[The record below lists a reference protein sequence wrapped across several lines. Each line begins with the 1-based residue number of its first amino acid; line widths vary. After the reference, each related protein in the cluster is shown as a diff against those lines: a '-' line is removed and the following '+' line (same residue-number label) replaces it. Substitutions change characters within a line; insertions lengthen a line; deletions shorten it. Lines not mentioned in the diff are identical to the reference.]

1 MYYINLVDK
10 SREMHQKNG
19 VEAIVDS
26 DGTFCLNEKYIE
38 KGSYHKYLQMAK
50 EKYLS
55 DHRDYRYELVD
66 APKNNPTEFL

>member
-38 KGSYHKYLQMAK
+38 KGSYHICRWLK
-50 EKYLS
+50 
-55 DHRDYRYELVD
+55 
-66 APKNNPTEFL
+66 KNTFQIIEIIDMN